1 VGVVVVCKGESLKMK
16 NLSGYF
22 ELHVSAYRAVDLIKK
37 AGAYP
42 GRGPQNRTQ
51 RKDIHTC
58 EKLVKW

>member
-1 VGVVVVCKGESLKMK
+1 MK
-16 NLSGYF
+16 NLFGYF
-22 ELHVSAYRAVDLIKK
+22 EVHVSADRAVDLGKK

-42 GRGPQNRTQ
+42 GRGPQSQTQ

>member
-1 VGVVVVCKGESLKMK
+1 MK
-16 NLSGYF
+16 NLFGYF
-22 ELHVSAYRAVDLIKK
+22 EVHVSAHRAVDLVKK

-42 GRGPQNRTQ
+42 GRGSQNRTE

>member
-1 VGVVVVCKGESLKMK
+1 MCNGESLKMK
-16 NLSGYF
+16 NLFGYF
-22 ELHVSAYRAVDLIKK
+22 EVHVSADRAVDPVKK

-58 EKLVKW
+58 EKLVK